1 MILIGNDGVAN
12 SNPGLEMRK
21 IMKTGAAALML
32 TCMAGNVW
40 AATAA
45 AASGCARP
53 DDMTALKA
61 AAIQQKLM
69 VAALSC
75 NAVKLY
81 NDFVT
86 AYQKELQASDR
97 ALQNFFR
104 RLNGTTG
111 TESYH
116 AYKTRLANASSM
128 KSIGNITDY
137 CAGAQATFDAALSP
151 EKTNLSGFVSGQD
164 TQDAAVEQTFTP
176 CAVRQSPLVASAKV
190 PAHVPLP
197 LAKPGV
203 VVIPAQG
210 GALTP

>member
-1 MILIGNDGVAN
+1 A
-12 SNPGLEMRK
+12 
-21 IMKTGAAALML
+21 KTGAAALML

-40 AATAA
+40 AAA

-86 AYQKELQASDR
+86 TYQKELQASDK
-97 ALQNFFR
+97 ALQTFFR
-104 RLNGTTG
+104 RLKGATG
-111 TESYH
+111 TENYH

-128 KSIGNITDY
+128 QSIGNITDY
-137 CAGAQATFDAALSP
+137 CAGAQATFSAALAP
-151 EKTNLSGFVSGQD
+151 ERTNLSGFVSGQD
-164 TQDAAVEQTFTP
+164 TSVEQSFAP
-176 CAVRQSPLVASAKV
+176 CAVRAAPLVA
-190 PAHVPLP
+190 
-197 LAKPGV
+197 
-203 VVIPAQG
+203 
-210 GALTP
+210 